1 MSAEEDQIT
10 RKGSVATRII
20 TQAQQR
26 NHRAR
31 SDFLEARQL
40 SGDVPWRIHHELQ
53 AAVMEFYQ
61 ALRPLR
67 EHKAVEEF
75 WEEVELCTIQT
86 GWDPVIKNGAIVD
99 YEPVTE
105 TITGFES
112 LEELTAQ
119 RTSQE
124 KTISDSF
131 GERTVQVRDR
141 DLVDGEVLLGA
152 SQKLDDAANKLG
164 FGPDV
169 DESTPRTVIDDE
181 LMEDVDQ
188 WYQENLK

>member
-1 MSAEEDQIT
+1 MRAEDDEIT
-10 RKGSVATRII
+10 RKGAVATRLI
-20 TQAQQR
+20 TRAQQR

-31 SDFLEARQL
+31 ADYLEARQL
-40 SGDVPWRIHHELQ
+40 SDDAPWQIQHELQ

-67 EHKAVEEF
+67 EHKAVEDF
-75 WEEVELCTIQT
+75 WEEVEICEIQT
-86 GWDPVIKNGAIVD
+86 GWDPVVKDGVVVD
-99 YEPVTE
+99 YNPEIK

-124 KTISDSF
+124 ETISDSF
-131 GERTVQVRDR
+131 GTRTVTVRDR
-141 DLVDGEVLLGA
+141 DLVDGEILLGA

-164 FGPDV
+164 FGPDI
-169 DESTPRTVIDDE
+169 DESTPRTEIDDE
-181 LMEDVDQ
+181 LMENVEK
-188 WYQENLK
+188 WRKANLE